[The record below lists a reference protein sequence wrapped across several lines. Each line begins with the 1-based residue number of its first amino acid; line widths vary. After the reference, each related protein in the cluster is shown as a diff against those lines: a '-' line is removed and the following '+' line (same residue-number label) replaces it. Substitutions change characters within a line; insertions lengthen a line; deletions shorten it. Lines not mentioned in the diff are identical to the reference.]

1 VGHAVRKSGV
11 NCGLRLPCGLCMPLI
26 SRAAARSRVSAA
38 AGEQN
43 TDEPGLCF
51 LCCAV
56 VPSVVDVT
64 VVTPYESQVTLK
76 VCVAGLHQLCLLPH
90 TNANESHLKE
100 QEQDIQERERERER
114 EREMNSGLASLT
126 KCRCHC
132 QLNAFHTHGCMG
144 KPRVLP
150 RNFERAR

>member
-1 VGHAVRKSGV
+1 
-11 NCGLRLPCGLCMPLI
+11 
-26 SRAAARSRVSAA
+26 VSAA

-114 EREMNSGLASLT
+114 ERDEQWLGIFDKVQVPLPAECFPHPWLHGKT
-126 KCRCHC
+126 KSVATK
-132 QLNAFHTHGCMG
+132 L
-144 KPRVLP
+144 
-150 RNFERAR
+150 